1 MDSAY
6 KHAMR
11 IQLAEIEEELA
22 EIKALEE
29 KQGYLPTMAYRATER
44 NLQLL
49 VEACIGIAKQTLK
62 SLGKNVPAEARQVF
76 EKLRAEG
83 QDTSRIPWNKVV
95 GMRNAL
101 VHDYLNIERERI
113 IDIIRQ
119 NHHQS
124 LIRFAKEKTEY
135 S

>member
-1 MDSAY
+1 MDEVY
-6 KHAMR
+6 KVAMR
-11 IQLAEIEEELA
+11 AQLAEIEEELT
-22 EIKALEE
+22 EIKELLTA
-29 KQGYLPTMAYRATER
+29 QGYLSTMAYRATER

-62 SLGKNVPAEARQVF
+62 SLNKTAPADARHAF
-76 EKLRAEG
+76 EKLKAEG
-83 QDTSRIPWNKVV
+83 LDNTNIPWNKVI

-113 IDIIRQ
+113 ISVVQ
-119 NHHQS
+119 HNHYVG
-124 LIRFAKEKTEY
+124 LIKFAKEKLE